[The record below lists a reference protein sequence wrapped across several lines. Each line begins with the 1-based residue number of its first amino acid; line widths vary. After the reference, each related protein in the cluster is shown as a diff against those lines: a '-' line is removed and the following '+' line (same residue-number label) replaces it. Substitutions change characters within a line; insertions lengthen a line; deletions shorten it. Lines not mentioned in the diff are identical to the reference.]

1 MRRRLSGDRRGAWVL
16 ERNPEDESKAD
27 ELRPVVE
34 AEPGLVLQSPASAPE
49 LTDVSAAA

>member
-27 ELRPVVE
+27 DD
-34 AEPGLVLQSPASAPE
+34 PE
-49 LTDVSAAA
+49 Q